1 MVSLPGRRRPPQQSS
16 TGPWPPPAPKHSIWA
31 AHVGVRMCGEGL
43 AHLLGFLEAR
53 GASAQ
58 ADAVGPLGLMPLCTR
73 AGRGGPCAPGAGGG
87 TLSVSPTG
95 SGRSVAVTAV
105 WQQRGRGPG
114 CSLRE
119 GTPLASRVARG
130 SQAPRRAVCGTRGSL
145 WTMHGPPRHAHGDL
159 TSLAPHERL
168 PEIMGT
174 SRGNPG
180 FPATPRERPRAW
192 RQRQRPGDPARQRTT
207 QCVCRGCVCVCGR
220 PCVCAWSLHQ
230 FCHAPPT
237 GHGGQE

>member
-1 MVSLPGRRRPPQQSS
+1 MSESRVSVSKSLLSPSAGAMVSLPGRRRPPQQSS

-87 TLSVSPTG
+87 MLSVSPTG

-119 GTPLASRVARG
+119 GQTASTSEKGPFSGCCWGPPSRTATGRG
-130 SQAPRRAVCGTRGSL
+130 SNLQAPS
-145 WTMHGPPRHAHGDL
+145 
-159 TSLAPHERL
+159 E
-168 PEIMGT
+168 
-174 SRGNPG
+174 
-180 FPATPRERPRAW
+180 
-192 RQRQRPGDPARQRTT
+192 QDPAESQSPALLKGGGLGPAPPS
-207 QCVCRGCVCVCGR
+207 CV
-220 PCVCAWSLHQ
+220 LHQ
-230 FCHAPPT
+230 QRGPSAGPSRTHWADQRGAKTGAPALQAFLKLAREQCA
-237 GHGGQE
+237 GS